1 MTGVDFNEVLEG
13 YHTVERFRTEDC
25 DLGECTGY
33 KIIELGLTVY
43 VYDKDETLISFDRS
57 QT

>member
-1 MTGVDFNEVLEG
+1 MTGVDFNEMLEG
-13 YHTVERFRTEDC
+13 YHTVEKFRTQDC

-43 VYDKDETLISFDRS
+43 VYDKDETRISFDCS
-57 QT
+57 